1 MRSHVA
7 TAWVI
12 GIALIGGFGSGN
24 GFAQR
29 RAATAQEALSYIYS
43 AFLTQADPG
52 VMSKGV
58 ALGPELQKGLALPAT
73 ADGAKVYGALIAIAG
88 TKQVDVRRA
97 TPQEVTEYG
106 PRRGFDPNAEHP
118 LYTLQVGELRFLVQ
132 YDLQRISIPFIG
144 QLGVADPDPAPVLAK
159 AETGPAPKTAPLS
172 LMWMSVFEYNSA
184 TLTPEARA
192 RLDGEIIPKVAGIA
206 NVRFTVSGH
215 SDRLGTMD
223 YNRELSEKRAEAVR
237 DYLLEKG
244 VDAER
249 IEIFGYGQTLPVK
262 SCPEEKGVTL
272 IDCLAPN
279 RRVVVEIQAP

>member
-1 MRSHVA
+1 MRSHIA

-12 GIALIGGFGSGN
+12 GIALIGALNSGN

-29 RAATAQEALSYIYS
+29 RAATAHEALSYIYS

-73 ADGAKVYGALIAIAG
+73 ADGAKVYDALVAIAG
-88 TKQVDVRRA
+88 RKAVDVRRA
-97 TPQEVTEYG
+97 TPQEIAEYG
-106 PRRGFDPNAEHP
+106 ARRGFDRTVEHP
-118 LYTLQVGELRFLVQ
+118 LYTLEVGELKFLVQ

-159 AETGPAPKTAPLS
+159 AGTVPAPKRAALS
-172 LMWMSVFEYNSA
+172 LMWISMFEYNSA

-192 RLDGEIIPKVAGIA
+192 RLGGELIPNVTGIA
-206 NVRFTVSGH
+206 NVRLTVSGH
-215 SDRLGTMD
+215 TDRLGTVE

-237 DYLLEKG
+237 AYLLEKG
-244 VDAER
+244 VDVER
-249 IEIFGYGQTLPVK
+249 IEVFGYGQTLPVK
-262 SCPEEKGVTL
+262 SCPQAKGATL
-272 IDCLAPN
+272 IECLAPN
-279 RRVVVEIQAP
+279 RRVVVEILAP

>member
-7 TAWVI
+7 RAGVI
-12 GIALIGGFGSGN
+12 GIALIAGLSSGE
-24 GFAQR
+24 GLAQR
-29 RAATAQEALSYIYS
+29 RAATPQEALSYIRS

-73 ADGAKVYGALIAIAG
+73 ADGAKVYDALIAIAG

-97 TPQEVTEYG
+97 TPQEIAEYG

-118 LYTLQVGELRFLVQ
+118 LYTLEVGELKFLVQ

-144 QLGVADPDPAPVLAK
+144 QLGVADPDPSPVLAK
-159 AETGPAPKTAPLS
+159 AETGPAPKKAPLS
-172 LMWMSVFEYNSA
+172 LMWISMFEWNSA

-192 RLDGEIIPKVAGIA
+192 GLDGEIIPKLAGVE
-206 NVRFTVSGH
+206 NVRFIVSGH
-215 SDRLGTMD
+215 SDRFGTVD

-237 DYLLEKG
+237 DYLVEKG
-244 VDAER
+244 VDPER
-249 IEIFGYGQTLPVK
+249 IETFGYGQTLPVK
-262 SCPEEKGVTL
+262 SCSEAKGATL

-279 RRVVVEIQAP
+279 RRVVVEIQAR

>member
-1 MRSHVA
+1 MHTHLA
-7 TAWVI
+7 AAWVV
-12 GIALIGGFGSGN
+12 GITLIGGLSSGD

-29 RAATAQEALSYIYS
+29 RAATAHEALSYIYS

-73 ADGAKVYGALIAIAG
+73 ADGAKVYQALIAIAG
-88 TKQVDVRRA
+88 RKQVEVRRA
-97 TPQEVTEYG
+97 TPQEIAEYG

-118 LYTLQVGELRFLVQ
+118 LYTLEVGELKFLVQ

-159 AETGPAPKTAPLS
+159 AETGPAPKNAPLS
-172 LMWMSVFEYNSA
+172 LMWMSMFEYDSA
-184 TLTPEARA
+184 ILTPEARA

-215 SDRLGTMD
+215 SDRLGTVE
-223 YNRELSEKRAEAVR
+223 YNRGLSEKRAEAVR
-237 DYLLEKG
+237 AYLLEKG
-244 VDAER
+244 IDAER
-249 IEIFGYGQTLPVK
+249 IEVFGYGQTLPVT
-262 SCPEEKGVTL
+262 SCPEAKGATL

-279 RRVVVEIQAP
+279 RRVVVEIQAQ

>member
-12 GIALIGGFGSGN
+12 GIALIGGLASGN

-73 ADGAKVYGALIAIAG
+73 ADGAKVYHALIAIAG
-88 TKQVDVRRA
+88 RKPVDVRRA
-97 TPQEVTEYG
+97 TPQEVAEYG
-106 PRRGFDPNAEHP
+106 PRRGFDPRAGHP
-118 LYTLQVGELRFLVQ
+118 LYTLAVGDLKFLVQ

-144 QLGVADPDPAPVLAK
+144 QLGVPDPDPLIK
-159 AETGPAPKTAPLS
+159 AESGPAAKQPAPLN

-206 NVRFTVSGH
+206 NLRFTVSGH
-215 SDRLGTMD
+215 SDRLGTVE

-244 VDAER
+244 VDVER
-249 IEIFGYGQTLPVK
+249 IEVFGYGQTLPVK
-262 SCPEEKGVTL
+262 SCPDEKGATL